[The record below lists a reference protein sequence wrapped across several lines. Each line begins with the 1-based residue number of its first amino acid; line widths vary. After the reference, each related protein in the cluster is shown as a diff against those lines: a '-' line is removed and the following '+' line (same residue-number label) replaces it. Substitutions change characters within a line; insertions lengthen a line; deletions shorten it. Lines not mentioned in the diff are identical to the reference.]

1 MRWESILVVTTLAL
15 NGCASR
21 KGNSSAGEN
30 PATSEATGAKPS
42 AVIVTP
48 ATASRGR
55 ITSVNG
61 TARHVVV
68 SYAIGIPLPLADQ
81 RLNVYR
87 AGLKVAELRVS
98 KERIDVNI
106 VADITAGGC
115 AVGDEVRA
123 E

>member
-1 MRWESILVVTTLAL
+1 MRWENILLVTALAL
-15 NGCASR
+15 NGCAAR
-21 KGNSSAGEN
+21 KSNSDSAESA
-30 PATSEATGAKPS
+30 ATSEATGAKPS

-55 ITSVNG
+55 ITSVNA

-87 AGLKVAELRVS
+87 AGLKVAELKVS